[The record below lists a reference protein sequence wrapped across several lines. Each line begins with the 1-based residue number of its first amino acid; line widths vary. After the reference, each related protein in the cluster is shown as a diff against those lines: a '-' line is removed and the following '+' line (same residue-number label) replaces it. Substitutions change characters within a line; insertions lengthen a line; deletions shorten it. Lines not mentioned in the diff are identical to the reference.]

1 MGLQDRLGQLLQE
14 APAHVET
21 VNLGETWW
29 TWGQLGDVM
38 RAVDQACTSAGLGAG
53 ARVGVVLRNRPEA
66 VAVAL
71 GVLASGR
78 CITTLNPMQPS
89 SRLATDIARSAPP
102 MVIGHVEVL
111 DDTAVRGAIEAAGV
125 AVVLGDD
132 GSLAPAEPPVREWS
146 DDAYSIGT
154 AVEMMTSG
162 TTGPPKRIN
171 LTYRQL
177 DSAFSAQGSGTGE
190 VRLSMAVAIVSAPLV
205 HIGGLWHAL
214 NTVLAGR
221 RLVLLDRFR
230 VPDWVAAVEQFR
242 PKVVSLVPA
251 ALQAVLDADV
261 PAESLS
267 SVTAV
272 TSGTAACPPEL
283 IDAFTGRYGIPI
295 LTTYGA
301 TEFAGAVAG
310 WSLAD
315 HHQWRERKRGSVGRA
330 FSGVR
335 IRAVDSEG
343 DELPAG
349 EVGQLQISAAQLN
362 VDESWTSTSDLGSVD
377 SDGFLFITGRADDAI
392 VRGGFK
398 VQPTTVQAALEKHP
412 AVAAAAVAGV
422 PDARLGK
429 VPVAV
434 VELVDGATPPSIEEL
449 LSLAR
454 DELVP
459 YEVPVDIKIVGEL
472 PRTPSMKISRAEVV
486 ALFEDPTTVS

>member
-1 MGLQDRLGQLLQE
+1 MGLQQRLGHLVAS
-14 APAHVET
+14 APADAEAIG
-21 VNLGETWW
+21 LAGTWW
-29 TWGQLGDVM
+29 TWGQVADVIA
-38 RAVDQACTSAGLGAG
+38 AVDDACVSAGLGVG

-66 VAVAL
+66 VAVSL

-89 SRLATDIARSAPP
+89 ARLAADIERAAPP
-102 MVIGHVEVL
+102 VVIGPSELL
-111 DDTAVRGAIEAAGV
+111 DDPVVRAAVEKAGV
-125 AVVLGDD
+125 AVVLGED
-132 GSLAPAEPPVREWS
+132 GSLTPAASPAREWS
-146 DDAYSIGT
+146 ADAYSPGT

-171 LTYRQL
+171 LAYRQL
-177 DSAFSAQGSGTGE
+177 DSAFAAQGADGDD
-190 VRLSMAVAIVSAPLV
+190 VRLSKAVAIVSAPLV

-214 NTVLAGR
+214 NTTLSGR

-230 VPDWVAAVEQFR
+230 VPEWVAAVEEFR

-251 ALQAVLDADV
+251 ALQAVLNAEV
-261 PAESLS
+261 PVESLA
-267 SVTAV
+267 SVKAV

-283 IDAFTGRYGIPI
+283 IDAFTGRYGIPV

-315 HHQWRERKRGSVGRA
+315 HREWRERKRGSVGRA
-330 FSGVR
+330 FAGVR
-335 IRAVDSEG
+335 IRTVDANG
-343 DELPAG
+343 DEVPAG
-349 EVGQLQISAAQLN
+349 EVGQLQISAAQLAGG
-362 VDESWTSTSDLGSVD
+362 ESWTSTSDLGSVD
-377 SDGFLFITGRADDAI
+377 DDGFLFITGRADDAI

-398 VQPTTVQAALEKHP
+398 VQPSTVQAALEKHP

-422 PDARLGK
+422 PDERLGK

-434 VELVDGATPPSIEEL
+434 VELIDGATAPTVEEL
-449 LSLAR
+449 LALAR
-454 DELVP
+454 EELVP

-472 PRTPSMKISRAEVV
+472 PRTPSMKISRAEII
-486 ALFEDPTTVS
+486 ALFDDAAAN